1 MYAIYG
7 NMDPINLPP
16 MLVYIPYMDPMGYG
30 MTYGL
35 WIITDPIRGM
45 HIALPGSDRGSCQ
58 EL

>member
-1 MYAIYG
+1 
-7 NMDPINLPP
+7 MDPINLPP

-35 WIITDPIRGM
+35 CNLCIITDPIRGM